1 MRTVIRKTFTAAAL
15 IALMATTA
23 VAEPAG
29 KPADAP
35 TTVAP
40 ALAQASPTPTR
51 AKDRPDE
58 VVCRRMAISGT
69 RVLGPKTCMTRRE
82 WKSMEGRGM
91 EDIEA
96 AIRAARTLNCAGC

>member
-1 MRTVIRKTFTAAAL
+1 MIRPGL
-15 IALMATTA
+15 IALALWVLATPAATA
-23 VAEPAG
+23 RSPGEAQAE
-29 KPADAP
+29 P

-40 ALAQASPTPTR
+40 ALAQAASKPTR
-51 AKDRPDE
+51 GKDRPDE

-69 RVLGPKTCMTRRE
+69 RVMGPKTCMTRRE

-96 AIRAARTLNCAGC
+96 ALRAARTRNCAGC